1 MVFGFTPAAYRT
13 PSLALR
19 ACPVRP
25 ASFGEPWFSRDAN
38 GSRNQ
43 FPLAPRPF
51 LTSSRGI
58 LNKSE
63 QQAEIIHNFD
73 NGMADM
79 QCINGVGGLE
89 IKDFDAL
96 CEHVI
101 LLQNKVH
108 RLETITRELCTSII
122 RCDDMLLLER
132 DLMHQGAI
140 FTSSGRHEGL
150 LKRAPMTLRSSVLEI
165 TNQYNMPLAERTHVW
180 NVSEVGEDLDP

>member
-1 MVFGFTPAAYRT
+1 MVFGFTPAAYHT

-38 GSRNQ
+38 GSCNQ
-43 FPLAPRPF
+43 LPIAPRPF

-58 LNKSE
+58 LNQSE
-63 QQAEIIHNFD
+63 QRVEIMHNFD
-73 NGMADM
+73 NAMADM
-79 QCINGVGGLE
+79 QCINEVGDLE
-89 IKDFDAL
+89 FKDFNAL
-96 CEHVI
+96 CEHVV

-108 RLETITRELCTSII
+108 RLEKITRELCTSII
-122 RCDDMLLLER
+122 RCDDILLLER

-150 LKRAPMTLRSSVLEI
+150 LKRAPMTLRSSVLQI

-180 NVSEVGEDLDP
+180 NVSADLDP